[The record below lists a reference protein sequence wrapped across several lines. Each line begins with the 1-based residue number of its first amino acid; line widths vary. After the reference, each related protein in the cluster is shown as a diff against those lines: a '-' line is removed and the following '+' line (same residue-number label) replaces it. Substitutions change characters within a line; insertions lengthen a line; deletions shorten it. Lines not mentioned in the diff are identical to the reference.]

1 MTLYCSF
8 SPDLSVRNI
17 LDRLRAVCFSSAN
30 WRELGQ
36 RLTPTADLDAIEKDH
51 QTSESRMGKVVDEWK
66 RNGDQPSWKTLA
78 EAVSLCSGGGQH
90 VKTHLLREVGIGML
104 GSSPVN
110 CFSLKAGWSQNKHS
124 KMIRHA
130 FRLKCG
136 GQYKILQCDSLVT
149 ALTRSFSSTSQSVQS
164 FSNCIILHRNTHAHV
179 YTFNWFLLHMLDK
192 NMFYIHT

>member
-17 LDRLRAVCFSSAN
+17 LDGLRAVRFSSAN

-51 QTSESRMGKVVDEWK
+51 QTSDSRMDKVVDEWK
-66 RNGDQPSWKTLA
+66 RNGNQPSWETLA
-78 EAVSLCSGGGQH
+78 DAVSLCSGGGQH
-90 VKTHLLREVGIGML
+90 VMTRLLREVGIGML

-136 GQYKILQCDSLVT
+136 ANTKFYNATAWSLRSHDRFHQLPSLSKI
-149 ALTRSFSSTSQSVQS
+149 SV
-164 FSNCIILHRNTHAHV
+164 
-179 YTFNWFLLHMLDK
+179 MLDK